1 MLFRSDA
8 ANLGHSIRGAEVL
21 ALLRG
26 DIRPTMVTALDRVRE
41 AGYKTA
47 CLTNNVAGGDGRTT
61 APADERD
68 TEINLIMARFDA
80 VIESSK
86 VGVRKPEIEFYELAC
101 ATLDVAPDE
110 CVFLDDLGINL
121 KPAAANDQ
129 DPAGGVTS
137 WLRFYGVMGRNYIIA
152 VDSFPTGGRIQFNLS
167 QAPNDVPA
175 ALRPREDF

>member
-1 MLFRSDA
+1 
-8 ANLGHSIRGAEVL
+8 
-21 ALLRG
+21 
-26 DIRPTMVTALDRVRE
+26 MVTALDRVRE

-121 KPAAANDQ
+121 KPAAAMGMTTIKVVSPERALDEL
-129 DPAGGVTS
+129 AAVLG
-137 WLRFYGVMGRNYIIA
+137 LRL
-152 VDSFPTGGRIQFNLS
+152 D
-167 QAPNDVPA
+167 
-175 ALRPREDF
+175 